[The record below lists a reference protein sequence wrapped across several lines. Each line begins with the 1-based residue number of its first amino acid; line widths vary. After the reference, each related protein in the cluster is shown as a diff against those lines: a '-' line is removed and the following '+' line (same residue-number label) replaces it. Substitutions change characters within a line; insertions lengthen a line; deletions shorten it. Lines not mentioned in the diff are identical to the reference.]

1 MYDKQKAGTIM
12 TTNIQKTIIARL
24 KSELRLHIEPVKNG
38 AIGIETP
45 FIDWKGC
52 SVTIYVTADGR
63 VTDGGNT
70 LNELIAM
77 RVIEKFR
84 NWRFKEDYFQRYN
97 IREGE
102 KNELEPTDTENPL
115 SYLQGIARLGHF
127 FPPNLTTSS
136 AKSESIYDKLTES
149 EVASFIEKFKNEY
162 SNTISE
168 QDEEIIMQAV
178 KRLRKNEGGE

>member
-1 MYDKQKAGTIM
+1 M
-12 TTNIQKTIIARL
+12 TTNIQRTIIARL

-52 SVTIYVTADGR
+52 SVTIYVTAAGK

-70 LNELIAM
+70 INELIAM
-77 RVIEKFR
+77 RTIEKFR
-84 NWRFKEDYFQRYN
+84 NWRFKDDYFQRYN

-102 KNELEPTDTENPL
+102 HNELEPEDTKHSL

-127 FPPNLTTSS
+127 FPPNPITSTT
-136 AKSESIYDKLTES
+136 KSERIYDKLTES
-149 EVASFIEKFKNEY
+149 EVASFLEKFKNEY
-162 SNTISE
+162 DNTISE
-168 QDEEIIMQAV
+168 RDEAIIMQAV
-178 KRLRKNEGGE
+178 KRLRKSEGGE